1 MTELMQ
7 IYKCEVCGNIVEIL
21 HAGAG
26 ELVCCGEPMKLFKEN
41 TTDGAKEKHVPMLEK
56 TVDGWRVVVGA
67 VAHPMEEK
75 HFIEWIEL
83 VADGI
88 VYRAHLK
95 PGDKPEAEFKV
106 KAAKVYAR
114 EYCNLHGLWKAEA

>member
-7 IYKCEVCGNIVEIL
+7 IYKCEVCGNIVEML

-56 TVDGWRVVVGA
+56 TADGWRVVVGA

-75 HFIEWIEL
+75 HYIEWIEL

-106 KAAKVYAR
+106 KAAKAYAR